1 MKIKHSD
8 LINLAA
14 DMAGTV
20 RQLAKDVGILEAN
33 LHRWN
38 LNNRIPKKEN
48 YDKLVDYVGRSIID
62 G

>member
-1 MKIKHSD
+1 MKRKHSD

-20 RQLAKDVGILEAN
+20 RQLAKDVGIQEAN

-48 YDKLVDYVGRSIID
+48 YDKLVEYVGRSIID

>member
-20 RQLAKDVGILEAN
+20 RQLAKDVGIQEAN
-33 LHRWN
+33 IHRWN

-48 YDKLVDYVGRSIID
+48 YDKLVEYVGRSIID